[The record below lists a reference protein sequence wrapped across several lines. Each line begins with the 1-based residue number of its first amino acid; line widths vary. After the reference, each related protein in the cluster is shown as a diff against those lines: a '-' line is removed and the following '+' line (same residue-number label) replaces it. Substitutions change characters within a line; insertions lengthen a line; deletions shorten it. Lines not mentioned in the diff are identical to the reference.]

1 MITYSDYKKLFQ
13 RDENGSFVNLI
24 IPASNHEEELNLIG
38 KLQKDFQLMKLC

>member
-24 IPASNHEEELNLIG
+24 IPASNETVEKDLKKLI
-38 KLQKDFQLMKLC
+38 K